1 MKMHY
6 FSSLWIIVLMGIL
19 GTIGMI
25 ILSIIHRKERPDI
38 KFLTLYILFLTI
50 IFFLA
55 AMVESFMIWEELKTF
70 LSIMLGLSYPLFM
83 LGMTL
88 NLIYP
93 VKKGTCQPWVLIF
106 VICMTIIS
114 VVHYFLNGRPY
125 EFYTP

>member
-38 KFLTLYILFLTI
+38 KFFIPYILLITTLVFLG
-50 IFFLA
+50 
-55 AMVESFMIWEELKTF
+55 AMIETFDIWENLKGF
-70 LSIMLGLSYPLFM
+70 VSVALGLMPSFIN
-83 LGMTL
+83 LGIAL
-88 NLIYP
+88 SLVYP
-93 VKKGTCQPWVLIF
+93 VKKGTCQLWVLIF
-106 VICMTIIS
+106 MISMTIIS